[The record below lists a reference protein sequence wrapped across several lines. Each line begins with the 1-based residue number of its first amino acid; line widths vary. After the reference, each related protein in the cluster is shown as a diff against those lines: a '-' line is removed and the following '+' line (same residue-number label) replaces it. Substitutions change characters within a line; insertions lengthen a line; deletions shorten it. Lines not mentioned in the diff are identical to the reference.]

1 MIKSYKSKPVHVD
14 AMLYQGETT
23 GTFPDWLKVATIN
36 RFNGSSIASLV
47 LLTKNGVQT
56 AWAGQDYIIHYDDG
70 SIDVMR
76 KDAFEA
82 TFIEDDK

>member
-14 AMLYQGETT
+14 AMLYQGETI

-47 LLTKNGVQT
+47 LLTRNGVRT
-56 AWAGQDYIIHYDDG
+56 VWANQDYIIRYDDK

-82 TFIEDDK
+82 TFEEDEE

>member
-14 AMLYQGETT
+14 AMLYQGETI
-23 GTFPDWLKVATIN
+23 GTFPDWLKVASIN
-36 RFNGSSIASLV
+36 RCSIPSLV

-82 TFIEDDK
+82 TFEEESE